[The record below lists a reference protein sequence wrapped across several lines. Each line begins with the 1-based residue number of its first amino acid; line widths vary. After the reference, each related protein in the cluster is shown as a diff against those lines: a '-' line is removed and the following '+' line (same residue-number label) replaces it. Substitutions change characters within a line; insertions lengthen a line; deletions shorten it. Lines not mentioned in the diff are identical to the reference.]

1 MEESLPFPLRILW
14 IMCVLHFLCWVQ
26 HKMYLLIDQN
36 WLREM
41 LLKKLFYIWWD
52 FVTSLVKTIK
62 STFFNNKQKIS
73 TASVKKKK
81 KETIALWYS
90 LIIILYLFSCTL
102 RYLPLLDQFWFVKC
116 FITFRWHVLQLP
128 VNKRIGGGGI
138 HKGFSKTLG
147 RCWPLALQIWEKF
160 WKICQNIT
168 QLPNGPPPRTENF
181 ERFGENVAK
190 LSNATL

>member
-62 STFFNNKQKIS
+62 STFFSNKQKIS
-73 TASVKKKK
+73 TASVRKDNVASLKKQK
-81 KETIALWYS
+81 KETIASWYS
-90 LIIILYLFSCTL
+90 LIIILLSLSCTL
-102 RYLPLLDQFWFVKC
+102 RYLPPRSVLICQ
-116 FITFRWHVLQLP
+116 ISHHTSWHVLQLP
-128 VNKRIGGGGI
+128 VNKG
-138 HKGFSKTLG
+138 
-147 RCWPLALQIWEKF
+147 E
-160 WKICQNIT
+160 
-168 QLPNGPPPRTENF
+168 ENP
-181 ERFGENVAK
+181 
-190 LSNATL
+190 

>member
-1 MEESLPFPLRILW
+1 MEESLPFPLQILW

-26 HKMYLLIDQN
+26 HKINLLIDQN

-41 LLKKLFYIWWD
+41 LLKKLFHIWWD

-90 LIIILYLFSCTL
+90 LIIILYLLSCTL
-102 RYLPLLDQFWFVKC
+102 RYLLPRSVLICQMFYHTQLACFATPRKQWGWKFIKSFQKDQVDVDPLLSQQERNFENFV
-116 FITFRWHVLQLP
+116 
-128 VNKRIGGGGI
+128 RIL
-138 HKGFSKTLG
+138 HNHLTD
-147 RCWPLALQIWEKF
+147 
-160 WKICQNIT
+160 
-168 QLPNGPPPRTENF
+168 PPPRP
-181 ERFGENVAK
+181 
-190 LSNATL
+190 

>member
-36 WLREM
+36 WLREI
-41 LLKKLFYIWWD
+41 LLKKLFHIWWD

-81 KETIALWYS
+81 RNNCFVIFFDNNFVPVFMYLTLPPPPRS
-90 LIIILYLFSCTL
+90 VLICQMFYHIQMT
-102 RYLPLLDQFWFVKC
+102 C
-116 FITFRWHVLQLP
+116 FATPRKQED
-128 VNKRIGGGGI
+128 RGGGGN
-138 HKGFSKTLG
+138 S
-147 RCWPLALQIWEKF
+147 
-160 WKICQNIT
+160 
-168 QLPNGPPPRTENF
+168 
-181 ERFGENVAK
+181 
-190 LSNATL
+190 

>member
-41 LLKKLFYIWWD
+41 LLKKLFHIWWD

-90 LIIILYLFSCTL
+90 LIIILYLLSCTL
-102 RYLPLLDQFWFVKC
+102 HYLPLDQFWFVKF
-116 FITFRWHVLQLP
+116 FITLSWHVLQLP
-128 VNKRIGGGGI
+128 VNKGQEI
-138 HKGFSKTLG
+138 HKGFSKRSS
-147 RCWPLALQIWEKF
+147 RCWPLALSIRDKF
-160 WKICQNIT
+160 WKISQNFT
-168 QLPNGPPPRTENF
+168 QSPNGPPSPPRKF
-181 ERFGENVAK
+181 WK
-190 LSNATL
+190 IWWKCHNAI